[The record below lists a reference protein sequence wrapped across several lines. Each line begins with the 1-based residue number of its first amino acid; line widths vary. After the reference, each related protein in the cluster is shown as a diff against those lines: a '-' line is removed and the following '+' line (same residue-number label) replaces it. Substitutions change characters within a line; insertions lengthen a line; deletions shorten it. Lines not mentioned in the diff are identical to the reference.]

1 MEYNFLLHL
10 QYYFVFKFL
19 LHDTEKNIENVRCLR
34 TNYCKNYFL
43 AYFLTDGSPIE
54 KSPI

>member
-19 LHDTEKNIENVRCLR
+19 LHDTEKNIKNVRCLR